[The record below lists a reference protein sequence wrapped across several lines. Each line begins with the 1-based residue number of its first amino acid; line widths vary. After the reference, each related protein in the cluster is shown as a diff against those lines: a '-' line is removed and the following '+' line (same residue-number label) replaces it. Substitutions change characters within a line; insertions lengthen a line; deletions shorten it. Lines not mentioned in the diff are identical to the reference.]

1 MPHRCVQVT
10 SKTVTTYVDV
20 KTQYLDV
27 YCLLNSKYQPKLQLL
42 CLPLVN
48 ISETNFEVGLIF
60 YQIMATMFKVHNSL
74 VTQLLSFGQLLC
86 FEITGQTS
94 G

>member
-1 MPHRCVQVT
+1 M
-10 SKTVTTYVDV
+10 
-20 KTQYLDV
+20 
-27 YCLLNSKYQPKLQLL
+27 
-42 CLPLVN
+42 N

-86 FEITGQTS
+86 FEKHRPMPSRINVDIM
-94 G
+94 